1 MAMRRTEIS
10 FFAAGAVLV
19 AMFALA
25 CSDDES
31 GDGGGNESGGG
42 TGASA
47 NGGSSGASSGGTT
60 GQGGRGGAGVT
71 GGSSNGGAT
80 SGGTATGGGAGS
92 SSGGSTSGSGG
103 SGGDTSDAGWLYTEG
118 NKIHVSDGKGGGSVW
133 VGRGVNV
140 DDIFMCGYNYTLWME
155 SPEDAVTTMLTG
167 LMRDWK
173 PTFLRVSLAM
183 ASFGTTV
190 SWLEDPATY
199 RQPMTEAI
207 NAMLAYPNTYVLVT
221 LRSDG
226 SMILHDE
233 EHGNP
238 EATGLPS
245 DSTNTPNA
253 AEFPDGTDAV
263 YRALVQTFGASKNVL
278 FGITNEP
285 GGNLQSD
292 ERIRS
297 AMVHA
302 VDTIRAEEDRLGMR
316 HHVIAVQGQGWTGD
330 ISYYATRP
338 LTQDNIVYEVHGYP
352 PPPSAY
358 TYSNLP
364 VILGEYGS
372 IEDMAPAFYADIE
385 SKQISSLAWDF
396 SPFSNCAPDLVEVTQ
411 DPTELV
417 PTAWGEIVQD
427 YLLEHA
433 P

>member
-1 MAMRRTEIS
+1 MRRTEIS
-10 FFAAGAVLV
+10 SFAIGAVL
-19 AMFALA
+19 AAALA
-25 CSDDES
+25 TACSGDEAGDGGS
-31 GDGGGNESGGG
+31 GDGGGG
-42 TGASA
+42 GASGSA
-47 NGGSSGASSGGTT
+47 GSGAGITGGSSGASSGGGTT
-60 GQGGRGGAGVT
+60 GK
-71 GGSSNGGAT
+71 GGS
-80 SGGTATGGGAGS
+80 GGAGS
-92 SSGGSTSGSGG
+92 SSGGASSGTAGASTGGSASGSGG
-103 SGGDTSDAGWLYTEG
+103 SAGGTSDAGWLYTEG
-118 NKIHVSDGKGGGSVW
+118 NKIYVSDGNGGGDVW

-140 DDIFMCGYNYTLWME
+140 DDIFMCGYNFTLWME
-155 SPEDAVTTMLTG
+155 SPEDTVTTMLSG

-190 SWLEDPATY
+190 SWLEDEATY

-221 LRSDG
+221 LRSDE

-238 EATGLPS
+238 EATGIPS

-253 AEFPDGTDAV
+253 AQFPDGTDAV
-263 YRALVQTFGASKNVL
+263 YRALVQSFGNSKNVL

-352 PPPSAY
+352 PPSSAY

-364 VILGEYGS
+364 VILGEYGG
-372 IEDMAPAFYADIE
+372 IEGTASAFYADIE
-385 SKQISSLAWDF
+385 SKQIPSLAWDF
-396 SPFSNCAPDLVEVTQ
+396 SPFSDCAPDLVEVTL
-411 DPTELV
+411 DATDLV
-417 PTAWGEIVQD
+417 PTPWGEIVQD